1 MAEGAK
7 GLSNEEA
14 ASVCTEPDA
23 STKVT
28 AIPAETWAITGPFE
42 VKIF

>member
-14 ASVCTEPDA
+14 ASVCAEPDA

-28 AIPAETWAITGPFE
+28 AMRAETLAIIIAFE
-42 VKIF
+42 V